1 MLRLLAEYE
10 THYNSHR
17 PHRGIDLAAPQPID
31 LGAPLVPACE
41 IVRIGAVEGLINEYH
56 ARCMIA
62 IPGIPTL

>member
-17 PHRGIDLAAPQPID
+17 PHRGIDLAAAQTID
-31 LGAPLVPACE
+31 LGAQLVPARE

-56 ARCMIA
+56 GQAA
-62 IPGIPTL
+62 